1 MHSDKYKKEQ
11 EMLKKLRSLTLVP
24 VINSYLVNCIDLSD
38 YDEYASH
45 KEVERKLLA
54 VNAIYLQE
62 TAYTATTTAECLQ
75 WLLGLPSAINLD
87 CMNYEIMDILHK
99 WRVVPNYS
107 EYVEHAS
114 IITAWWECMALR
126 LVQMMRKAS
135 NGNFNKIRF
144 KEDY

>member
-1 MHSDKYKKEQ
+1 MHSDIFKKDL
-11 EMLKKLRSLTLVP
+11 EMRKKLHSLTLVP

-38 YDEYASH
+38 YAEYASH

-62 TAYTATTTAECLQ
+62 TAYTATTVDECLK
-75 WLLGLPSAINLD
+75 WLLGLPPVINLD
-87 CMNYEIMDILHK
+87 YLNYEIVDILYK
-99 WRVVPNYS
+99 WGVVPKTPEN
-107 EYVEHAS
+107 VEHAI